1 MNFYYMFII
10 QGVTMEKDTIIL
22 NNRSNEI
29 IEDEN
34 VVDKLF
40 DIAKQNDLNIDVSVT
55 PDSKKIRIEDDSKV
69 VTKERTEFDGGFT
82 ETISSFDKSEVSTND
97 IKKLYDDK
105 NYTQEK
111 IEEITGIS
119 QTTISR
125 RTNED

>member
-1 MNFYYMFII
+1 
-10 QGVTMEKDTIIL
+10 MEKDTIIL

-40 DIAKQNDLNIDVSVT
+40 DIAKKNDLNIDVSVT